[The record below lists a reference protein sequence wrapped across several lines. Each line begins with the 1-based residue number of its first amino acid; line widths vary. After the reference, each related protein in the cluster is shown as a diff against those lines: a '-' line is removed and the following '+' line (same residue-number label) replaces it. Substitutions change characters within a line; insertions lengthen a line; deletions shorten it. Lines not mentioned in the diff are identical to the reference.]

1 MRRLFVGLAIAGIA
15 LLAPC
20 WALAGDTELAQQIAA
35 SLKSSGKMH
44 GYSIGVKAQE
54 GTVWLNGTVRSQQ
67 QLRAALEVV
76 GDIPGVEK
84 IVNGLTVIGAD
95 ASVRPA
101 NAQASDARMAIGSRA
116 DYEAPVA
123 SAMPYG
129 GSGTGSGVP
138 LPLGGGVRMAMMQ
151 QQQGMP
157 MQSSAMQGEG
167 NGGTPIPTYAANN
180 GGGIA
185 PAHFDRPQ
193 MPGYAWP
200 SYASAPNY
208 AGITYPRQYSATA
221 WPFIGPFYPYP
232 QVPLGWRKVSL
243 EWHNGWWML
252 DFRDHD

>member
-20 WALAGDTELAQQIAA
+20 WALAGDAELAQQIAD
-35 SLKSSGKMH
+35 SLKTSGRMH
-44 GYSIGVKAQE
+44 GYSIGVKAHD
-54 GTVWLNGTVRSQQ
+54 GIVTLNGKVRSQQ
-67 QLRAALEVV
+67 QLRTALEIA
-76 GDIPGVEK
+76 GDVPGVEK
-84 IVNGLTVIGAD
+84 IFNGLTVTGGD

-101 NAQASDARMAIGSRA
+101 NAQASDGRLAIGSQA

-138 LPLGGGVRMAMMQ
+138 LAIGGVRMAMMQ
-151 QQQGMP
+151 QGMP
-157 MQSSAMQGEG
+157 MQGE
-167 NGGTPIPTYAANN
+167 NVGTPIPTYAANN

-200 SYASAPNY
+200 SYASSPNY
-208 AGITYPRQYSATA
+208 AGVVYPRQYSATA

-243 EWHNGWWML
+243 EWRNGWWML
-252 DFRDHD
+252 DFKD